1 VAAALD
7 GALQQTLAQ
16 PNLASMELR
25 ALCSADERRMCRF
38 YIDTPQL
45 LADVHRLGL
54 APFAATAGP
63 LRSAFAH
70 AAQALTTALPS
81 ADDPM

>member
-1 VAAALD
+1 
-7 GALQQTLAQ
+7 
-16 PNLASMELR
+16 
-25 ALCSADERRMCRF
+25 
-38 YIDTPQL
+38 
-45 LADVHRLGL
+45 VHRLGL
-54 APFAATAGP
+54 EPFAATAGP